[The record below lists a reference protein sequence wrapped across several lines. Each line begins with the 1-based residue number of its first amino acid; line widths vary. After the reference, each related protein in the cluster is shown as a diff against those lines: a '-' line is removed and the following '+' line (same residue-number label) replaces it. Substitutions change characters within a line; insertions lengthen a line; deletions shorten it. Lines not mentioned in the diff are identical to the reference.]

1 MRSGAFSS
9 STYTLSLKV
18 ALDKA
23 IFKRHHPT
31 VAETE
36 QSQLARLVTGSA
48 PTAGKVLPEYPRLAA
63 EFPDWAKAKYGWL
76 VEAANRYDAKTKKF
90 RDDENFIQRL

>member
-1 MRSGAFSS
+1 M
-9 STYTLSLKV
+9 
-18 ALDKA
+18 
-23 IFKRHHPT
+23 
-31 VAETE
+31 AENE
-36 QSQLARLVTGSA
+36 QTQLARLVTSSA

-76 VEAANRYDAKTKKF
+76 VDAVNRYDAKTKKF